1 MSEDDIPLEPW
12 RFVPAPSDG
21 IGKYSKQVSALI
33 KLLSKYMGW
42 DDEGEH
48 VYVSDLSTL
57 GDFCLEDEELVQLSQ
72 EVGFNVHHEDYI
84 KDIAMRMSDGW

>member
-1 MSEDDIPLEPW
+1 
-12 RFVPAPSDG
+12 
-21 IGKYSKQVSALI
+21 
-33 KLLSKYMGW
+33 
-42 DDEGEH
+42 

-57 GDFCLEDEELVQLSQ
+57 GDFCLEDEELAELSQ